1 MGDIPQTRPFLERSE
16 VLQPVAQHGMEVE
29 ALATSPLQEMVGPA
43 AQTTRCALNPAN
55 PGAPSVVN
63 APRHPSL
70 AGVCQHTTAGL
81 HDWRAERPPLCGGA
95 PCWVWRYSAGTR
107 RLVSLTI
114 GPDFPLS
121 HGRAL
126 WAKAPPR
133 AAPDFQSSLAA
144 HKQAASPSHHGP
156 AACQSS
162 AARRPVLATIFGHL
176 SRPERRGP

>member
-1 MGDIPQTRPFLERSE
+1 MGDIPQTRPYLERSE

-81 HDWRAERPPLCGGA
+81 HDWRAEPSAVRRSSMLGVA
-95 PCWVWRYSAGTR
+95 VQRRY
-107 RLVSLTI
+107 
-114 GPDFPLS
+114 P
-121 HGRAL
+121 
-126 WAKAPPR
+126 
-133 AAPDFQSSLAA
+133 
-144 HKQAASPSHHGP
+144 SPSLP
-156 AACQSS
+156 DDWTRFPS
-162 AARRPVLATIFGHL
+162 
-176 SRPERRGP
+176 